1 MRHRMKLRRRRQS
14 GKGLGSWLRKAHDWV
29 KKHKVVSRVGSLLGT
44 MGVPYANTV
53 SGVASRFGY
62 GKTRRRRTGRGL
74 RLVKGGSIS
83 RPRIASM
90 GRF

>member
-1 MRHRMKLRRRRQS
+1 MRHRMKLRRRKQS
-14 GKGLGSWLRKAHDWV
+14 GKGLGSWLRKAHDFV
-29 KKHKVVSRVGSLLGT
+29 KKHKLISRIGGVLGSAGI
-44 MGVPYANTV
+44 PYANTV

-62 GKTRRRRTGRGL
+62 GKRTRRTGRGL
-74 RLVKGGSIS
+74 RLVKGGSLT

>member
-1 MRHRMKLRRRRQS
+1 MRHRMKLRRRRQ
-14 GKGLGSWLRKAHDWV
+14 KGGSIMGWIKKAHDFV
-29 KKHKVVSRVGSLLGT
+29 KKHKLISRIGGVLGSAGI
-44 MGVPYANTV
+44 PYANTV

-62 GKTRRRRTGRGL
+62 GKRKRSTGRGL
-74 RLVKGGSIS
+74 RLIRGASIS

>member
-1 MRHRMKLRRRRQS
+1 MKLRRRKQS

-74 RLVKGGSIS
+74 KLVRSGGSIS
-83 RPRIASM
+83 RPRVAMM